1 MRRMEGNSRAMPSP
15 FRKHWTL
22 DPAVV
27 FLNHGSY
34 GAVPEAVQRKQE
46 EWRRELEREP
56 VRFMRTHRPRLTD
69 AAREAAATFVGADPH
84 DGVLVSNATHG
95 VNAVLRSLRFAP
107 GEELLV
113 TDHEY
118 NACRNALDFVAER
131 SGARVVVAE
140 LPFPLTAP
148 QQIVDAILAQ
158 VTDRTTLCLV
168 DHITS
173 PTALRLPVEQLTP
186 ALQARGVRVLVDGAH
201 APGQVPVDLRAMGV
215 DFWTGNLHK
224 WPCAPKGSALLYVH
238 ARHRDEI
245 RPTVISHGANAG
257 VGPRSRF
264 HQEFD
269 WEGTFDP
276 TAWAVIPDALACV
289 GGMLPGGWPAVMA
302 RNHALALEARA
313 LLCAGLGTAP
323 VCPDEMIGT
332 MASVRLPSDLH
343 ARLAARGV
351 SLFGE
356 LVDRWGIEIPTIGWR
371 APIGEMV
378 RVSCHL
384 HNDREDYEKLL
395 RALLQL
401 RKGA

>member
-1 MRRMEGNSRAMPSP
+1 MPSP
-15 FRKHWTL
+15 YRKHWTL
-22 DPAVV
+22 DPEIV

-34 GAVPEAVQRKQE
+34 GAVPEVVQRAQE
-46 EWRRELEREP
+46 EQRRELEREP
-56 VRFMRTHRPRLTD
+56 VRYMRLRDRLID
-69 AAREAAATFVGADPH
+69 AARAAAAALVGADPA
-84 DGVLVSNATHG
+84 DVVLVPNATHG

-140 LPFPLTAP
+140 IPFPLADPARVTEAL
-148 QQIVDAILAQ
+148 LAK

-173 PTALRLPVEQLTP
+173 PTALRIPVEAIVP

-201 APGQVPVDLRAMGV
+201 APGQVPVDLAALGV
-215 DFWTGNLHK
+215 DYWTGNLHK
-224 WPCAPKGSALLYVH
+224 WPCAPKGSAILFVH
-238 ARHRDEI
+238 PRHRDTI
-245 RPTVISHGANAG
+245 RPTVISHGANADFSQ
-257 VGPRSRF
+257 RSRF

-276 TAWAVIPDALACV
+276 TAWAVVPDALRFV
-289 GGMLPGGWPAVMA
+289 GGLLPGGWPEVMA

-313 LLCAGLGTAP
+313 LLCDGLGTEP
-323 VCPDEMIGT
+323 VCPPEMIGT
-332 MASVRLPSDLH
+332 MASIRLPADLH
-343 ARLAARGV
+343 ERLRARGV

-356 LVDRWGIEIPTIGWR
+356 LVDRWKIEIPTIGWK
-371 APIGEMV
+371 APVGEMV
-378 RVSCHL
+378 RISCHL
-384 HNDREDYEKLL
+384 HNAREDYEKLL
-395 RALLQL
+395 HALLEL

>member
-1 MRRMEGNSRAMPSP
+1 MPSP
-15 FRKHWTL
+15 YRQHWTL

-34 GAVPEAVQRKQE
+34 GAVPEPVQRKQE

-56 VRFMRTHRPRLTD
+56 VRFMRAHRLRLTD
-69 AAREAAATFVGADPH
+69 AAREAAAAFVGADPA
-84 DGVLVSNATHG
+84 DVVLVSNATHG

-107 GEELLV
+107 GDELLV
-113 TDHEY
+113 SDHEY

-140 LPFPLTAP
+140 IPFPIGSP
-148 QQIVDAILAQ
+148 QQAVDAILAK
-158 VTDRTTLCLV
+158 VGARTKLCLV

-173 PTALRLPVEQLTP
+173 PTALRLPVERLTP
-186 ALQARGVRVLVDGAH
+186 ALQKRGVMVLVDGAH
-201 APGQVPVDLRAMGV
+201 APGQVPVDLTALGA

-224 WPCAPKGSALLYVH
+224 WPCAPKGSALLHVH
-238 ARHRDEI
+238 PRHRGEI
-245 RPTVISHGANAG
+245 RPTVISHGANAATAQ
-257 VGPRSRF
+257 RSRF

-276 TAWAVIPDALACV
+276 SAWAVIPEALAFV
-289 GGMLPGGWPAVMA
+289 GGLMPGGWKEVME

-313 LLCAGLGTAP
+313 MLCDGLGVEP

-332 MASVRLPSDLH
+332 MASVRLPPELH
-343 ARLAARGV
+343 ARLQERGV

-378 RVSCHL
+378 RFSCHL

-395 RALLQL
+395 RALLDL
-401 RKGA
+401 RKRA